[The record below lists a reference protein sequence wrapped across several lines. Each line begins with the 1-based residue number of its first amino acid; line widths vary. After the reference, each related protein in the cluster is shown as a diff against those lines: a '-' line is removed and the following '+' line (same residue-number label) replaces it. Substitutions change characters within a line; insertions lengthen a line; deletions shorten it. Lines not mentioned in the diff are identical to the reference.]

1 MNEKM
6 NFTSENQMLI
16 SFLCILANLII
27 YCSNPYI
34 TPFLCSKYLVVIIL
48 GLIVL
53 FYFTLRYVGK
63 IEKDAWS
70 KVIFFCMS
78 IVVIHGCLTFILFC
92 NEDGIDGLKRIGGM
106 VPKYAFLLPI
116 CILLKKKY
124 NFFLNF
130 FWCSNILII
139 CLSILLFGLFLA
151 GIHLPSIEFSPDGR
165 PHYFF
170 YIGATNMF
178 VHFGD
183 IYFIRIA
190 GFCDEPGQLALII
203 TYLLVLNEFTYKK
216 NANRIFLSVAAFFTF
231 SAAFF
236 ITYPIIVLYWLRIGV
251 LKIGKKIIY
260 GICLLYFLSFV
271 YTKVD
276 VDFQNKVEEA
286 IEILIFN
293 RFEKERD
300 GKFHGD
306 NRSKSIPFQIKAF
319 ISSPLIGIYGKDNKV
334 VDKIGDPTIF
344 AQLAYY
350 GLCGVLFYAP
360 FVYLFVKYARRGE
373 SLLFVAI
380 GLNFLQR
387 PSLDY
392 MFYLVVLTLIF
403 YHKHYQCQLRNKF
416 IKLRNDGE

>member
-1 MNEKM
+1 M
-6 NFTSENQMLI
+6 
-16 SFLCILANLII
+16 
-27 YCSNPYI
+27 
-34 TPFLCSKYLVVIIL
+34 
-48 GLIVL
+48 
-53 FYFTLRYVGK
+53 
-63 IEKDAWS
+63 
-70 KVIFFCMS
+70 
-78 IVVIHGCLTFILFC
+78 
-92 NEDGIDGLKRIGGM
+92 
-106 VPKYAFLLPI
+106 
-116 CILLKKKY
+116 
-124 NFFLNF
+124 
-130 FWCSNILII
+130 
-139 CLSILLFGLFLA
+139 
-151 GIHLPSIEFSPDGR
+151 
-165 PHYFF
+165 
-170 YIGATNMF
+170 
-178 VHFGD
+178 
-183 IYFIRIA
+183 
-190 GFCDEPGQLALII
+190 
-203 TYLLVLNEFTYKK
+203 
-216 NANRIFLSVAAFFTF
+216 
-231 SAAFF
+231 
-236 ITYPIIVLYWLRIGV
+236 
-251 LKIGKKIIY
+251 
-260 GICLLYFLSFV
+260 LYFLSFV